1 MVRRRSTVRFRNG
14 APAQRNN
21 SNTANGP
28 WGPFRTLLA
37 NWWSYF
43 RVSCWEF
50 QPLQVGGSGPVQR
63 LAGPPGVEPDQ
74 VDGGGCGVV
83 FQAGLGQ
90 AEVAGAADAG
100 DVGGL
105 GDGAFHP
112 GADPVPAPP
121 GIAGLPGAGGG
132 EGLVDLAG
140 AEAELAAGAGRGGA
154 PGAGRAGLAG
164 RLGEPG
170 QDGAGPVPV
179 AGRGPGAGDG
189 ALRAGDLLVF
199 PVDGE
204 HGGGVAAG
212 AGLRGA
218 IGRQRGE
225 QGDAAG
231 AGGQQQRAAGIPAV
245 GGVLAGRQAAP
256 G

>member
-1 MVRRRSTVRFRNG
+1 MRRRQTNPACMVRRRSTVRFRNG

-21 SNTANGP
+21 SNTSNGP

-112 GADPVPAPP
+112 GADPVPALP
-121 GIAGLPGAGGG
+121 GVAGLPGAGGG

-154 PGAGRAGLAG
+154 PGAGRAGPA
-164 RLGEPG
+164 
-170 QDGAGPVPV
+170 
-179 AGRGPGAGDG
+179 
-189 ALRAGDLLVF
+189 
-199 PVDGE
+199 
-204 HGGGVAAG
+204 
-212 AGLRGA
+212 RGA
-218 IGRQRGE
+218 
-225 QGDAAG
+225 
-231 AGGQQQRAAGIPAV
+231 PA
-245 GGVLAGRQAAP
+245 RSSPRRSPAP
-256 G
+256 AWSRYW

>member
-21 SNTANGP
+21 SNTSNGP

-74 VDGGGCGVV
+74 VDGGGRGVV
-83 FQAGLGQ
+83 FQAGFAQ

-105 GDGAFHP
+105 GDGALHP
-112 GADPVPAPP
+112 GADLVFLP
-121 GIAGLPGAGGG
+121 PGAGGLLG
-132 EGLVDLAG
+132 AGGGDGLVDFAG
-140 AEAELAAGAGRGGA
+140 AEA
-154 PGAGRAGLAG
+154 GRAA
-164 RLGEPG
+164 
-170 QDGAGPVPV
+170 V
-179 AGRGPGAGDG
+179 AG
-189 ALRAGDLLVF
+189 
-199 PVDGE
+199 
-204 HGGGVAAG
+204 
-212 AGLRGA
+212 
-218 IGRQRGE
+218 
-225 QGDAAG
+225 
-231 AGGQQQRAAGIPAV
+231 
-245 GGVLAGRQAAP
+245 
-256 G
+256 